1 MSAGDGG
8 RAAVPGPYSLT
19 SSSTRRRL
27 VVPVRSPSEARV
39 GLTRGSHAR
48 RTLALLCQGLV
59 MAWLA
64 ARRKMLP
71 DEVRRRGN
79 PRFGIAFPVASVH
92 VANLY
97 MRCTADLLM
106 RATMSET
113 RPVW

>member
-1 MSAGDGG
+1 MSMCAPCVQVTAG
-8 RAAVPGPYSLT
+8 V
-19 SSSTRRRL
+19 
-27 VVPVRSPSEARV
+27 
-39 GLTRGSHAR
+39 
-48 RTLALLCQGLV
+48 LLCQGLV

-113 RPVW
+113 RPVGRSALMRPERLIGRGWPKLGVAWCAIWR